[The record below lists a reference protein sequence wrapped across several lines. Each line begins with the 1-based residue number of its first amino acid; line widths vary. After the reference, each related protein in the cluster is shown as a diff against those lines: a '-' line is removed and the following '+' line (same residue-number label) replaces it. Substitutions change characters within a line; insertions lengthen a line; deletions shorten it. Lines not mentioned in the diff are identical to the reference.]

1 MSFASQRIQI
11 APNCS
16 LTPRTAL
23 LFFLPR
29 CCVSLTVAGLLTTQ
43 GFWPVLPFAGL
54 EMGVLG
60 WALHASLRRRF
71 QSETITLSDDHVAVE
86 ARNGSRLATAVF
98 PRHWARVK
106 LRAARA
112 PLHPSSLYIE
122 SHGRACQIGSFLTE
136 EERRGLAARLRPLI
150 GRGAESPPLRP
161 E

>member
-23 LFFLPR
+23 LFFLPL

-86 ARNGSRLATAVF
+86 ARNGCMLERS
-98 PRHWARVK
+98 K
-106 LRAARA
+106 
-112 PLHPSSLYIE
+112 SSEKVLN
-122 SHGRACQIGSFLTE
+122 T
-136 EERRGLAARLRPLI
+136 
-150 GRGAESPPLRP
+150 
-161 E
+161 